1 MFDLGWAEM
10 LLLGIVVLLVMG
22 PRELPSMLRTLGRLA
37 RRMRVLSQGF
47 RSQIDEIAREV
58 DPRADLQ
65 RITYSH
71 PYEED
76 VGTPT
81 LFDEPLE
88 DAAAASDDAAD
99 NASDDASKNVV
110 PKKGDDDERFKKETM
125 IDKKTADKDTADKDG
140 ADNNVDAAE
149 APLIDH
155 LTELRTRLLISIG
168 FFFPAFVICLAFA
181 SEIFAFLLVP
191 YERAVGMGTGAELEM
206 IYTAP
211 HEFFFTQI
219 KLSLFAALFLS
230 FPMLAFQLY
239 RFVAPGL
246 YRNER
251 GVFLPFLLASPIL
264 FISGAALVYFFIM
277 PLALAFFQSMEI
289 LGTGGTDVRMLNR
302 VSEYLSFAMVLMLA
316 FGICFQ
322 LPVVLTLL
330 GRAGII
336 TADDLRRRRRYAI
349 VLAFATAALL
359 TPPDPVSQIGLGVP
373 ILVLYEISI
382 FSIAAI
388 QKPAEES

>member
-1 MFDLGWAEM
+1 M
-10 LLLGIVVLLVMG
+10 I
-22 PRELPSMLRTLGRLA
+22 S
-37 RRMRVLSQGF
+37 
-47 RSQIDEIAREV
+47 
-58 DPRADLQ
+58 
-65 RITYSH
+65 
-71 PYEED
+71 
-76 VGTPT
+76 
-81 LFDEPLE
+81 
-88 DAAAASDDAAD
+88 
-99 NASDDASKNVV
+99 ASK
-110 PKKGDDDERFKKETM
+110 KS
-125 IDKKTADKDTADKDG
+125 ADKDLLNKDSV
-140 ADNNVDAAE
+140 DDDVDAAE

-155 LTELRTRLLISIG
+155 LTELRKRLLISIG

-181 SEIFAFLLVP
+181 SDIFSFLLVP
-191 YERAVGMGTGAELEM
+191 YERAVDMGTGAELEM

-373 ILVLYEISI
+373 ILILYELSI

-388 QKPAEES
+388 QKKAEES

>member
-1 MFDLGWAEM
+1 
-10 LLLGIVVLLVMG
+10 
-22 PRELPSMLRTLGRLA
+22 
-37 RRMRVLSQGF
+37 
-47 RSQIDEIAREV
+47 
-58 DPRADLQ
+58 
-65 RITYSH
+65 
-71 PYEED
+71 
-76 VGTPT
+76 
-81 LFDEPLE
+81 
-88 DAAAASDDAAD
+88 
-99 NASDDASKNVV
+99 
-110 PKKGDDDERFKKETM
+110 
-125 IDKKTADKDTADKDG
+125 
-140 ADNNVDAAE
+140 
-149 APLIDH
+149 
-155 LTELRTRLLISIG
+155 
-168 FFFPAFVICLAFA
+168 
-181 SEIFAFLLVP
+181 
-191 YERAVGMGTGAELEM
+191 M

-251 GVFLPFLLASPIL
+251 GVFLPFLLAAPIL

-289 LGTGGTDVRMLNR
+289 LGSGGTDVRMLNR

-336 TADDLRRRRRYAI
+336 TADDYAAPK
-349 VLAFATAALL
+349 VCNRSRVCNGSPFDPTRSCQ
-359 TPPDPVSQIGLGVP
+359 PDRIGCADIGLVRNIDFQYRRDTKTGRGK
-373 ILVLYEISI
+373 LSLN
-382 FSIAAI
+382 
-388 QKPAEES
+388 

>member
-1 MFDLGWAEM
+1 M
-10 LLLGIVVLLVMG
+10 
-22 PRELPSMLRTLGRLA
+22 S
-37 RRMRVLSQGF
+37 
-47 RSQIDEIAREV
+47 
-58 DPRADLQ
+58 
-65 RITYSH
+65 
-71 PYEED
+71 
-76 VGTPT
+76 
-81 LFDEPLE
+81 
-88 DAAAASDDAAD
+88 
-99 NASDDASKNVV
+99 ASK
-110 PKKGDDDERFKKETM
+110 K
-125 IDKKTADKDTADKDG
+125 IADKDALNNDSV
-140 ADNNVDAAE
+140 DNRVEANE

-181 SEIFAFLLVP
+181 SDIFSFLLVP
-191 YERAVGMGTGAELEM
+191 YERAVDMGTGAELEM

-246 YRNER
+246 YRNEK

-264 FISGAALVYFFIM
+264 FISGAALVYFLIM

-373 ILVLYEISI
+373 ILILYELSI

-388 QKPAEES
+388 QKKAEEA

>member
-22 PRELPSMLRTLGRLA
+22 PRELPSMLRTLGHLA

-65 RITYSH
+65 RITHSH
-71 PYEED
+71 PFEED

-81 LFDEPLE
+81 FLTNRLKMRRLRQMTPPIMLRMTLQKMSF
-88 DAAAASDDAAD
+88 
-99 NASDDASKNVV
+99 
-110 PKKGDDDERFKKETM
+110 RKKETM
-125 IDKKTADKDTADKDG
+125 MSVSKDTVDKKTADEDTADKDG